1 MLYDVVEC
9 DSDSLLCL
17 VKLLLLFSAGIT
29 AMAPTLQDLVDME
42 SVRMKTKNLP
52 RREKLFLL

>member
-9 DSDSLLCL
+9 DIDSLLCL
-17 VKLLLLFSAGIT
+17 IKLLLLFSAGIT

-42 SVRMKTKNLP
+42 CVHMKTKNLP